1 MVISDL
7 SLKISYL
14 KYKLCTILMCINA
27 TQRLNYL
34 LPWHEQKLYYRI
46 CLDIGASPNHAAVIK
61 CFVSWSNSLKI
72 MILFRPSKVRNKNK
86 TIFLLTN
93 FSKSIHAFSVVQLQ
107 QIILTWKK
115 QDVCV
120 CVFVYVER
128 LTSLTIEPIWFSF
141 TVNPLTGPWQVNN
154 YFGT

>member
-1 MVISDL
+1 MVASDL
-7 SLKISYL
+7 SLKFPTLSTNSV
-14 KYKLCTILMCINA
+14 KFLMCINA

-86 TIFLLTN
+86 HLFLLTN
-93 FSKSIHAFSVVQLQ
+93 FNKSIHAFSVVQLQ

-120 CVFVYVER
+120 CVCVSVYVER
-128 LTSLTIEPIWFSF
+128 LISLTIELIWFSF
-141 TVNPLTGPWQVNN
+141 TVNPLTGL
-154 YFGT
+154 G